1 MSTAKHLNEE
11 QLVRTSVGRDERQG
25 QVTGS
30 QADNEELLQPD
41 KEPCPVFAFCF
52 PLRPAPSRSGLP
64 GDSIWRGV

>member
-30 QADNEELLQPD
+30 QADNEEFLQPD
-41 KEPCPVFAFCF
+41 KEP
-52 PLRPAPSRSGLP
+52 
-64 GDSIWRGV
+64 